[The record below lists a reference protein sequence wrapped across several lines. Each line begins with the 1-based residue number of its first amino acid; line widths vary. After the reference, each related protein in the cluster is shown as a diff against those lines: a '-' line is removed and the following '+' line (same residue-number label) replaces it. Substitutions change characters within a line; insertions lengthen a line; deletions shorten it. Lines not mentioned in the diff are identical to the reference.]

1 MMGARLHVCFVLP
14 SLNGGGA
21 ERAAV
26 KIMNALDSTRFARSM
41 YVFRR
46 EGRYVDDVSPE
57 VTLVAASHDTRWSRI
72 AQLAG
77 YLRSER
83 PDVVVCFL
91 SYFSAFV
98 AALLSGRF
106 PRVVVNQQ
114 TPMSAFLRDRD
125 YHWHRPVQR
134 RVFERVVRAIYPRMA
149 AVVATSPGVAA
160 DLTSAFHLPAERVVI
175 IPNPVD
181 LPEIDTLSREPL
193 AAVATDGRPVIVAAV
208 RLAEAK
214 NYPLLVESL
223 RLLRRERPFTALI
236 LGEGELERSIRD
248 AIAGAGLENDVRLCG
263 FQTNP
268 WKYMARADVFALTS
282 RYEGFGNVLVEAMA
296 CGAPVVATSSPGT
309 REIVEPGSTG
319 LLVDD
324 HAPEPFARA
333 LADVL
338 SDPPRRASM
347 SRAARA
353 AAERFALPG
362 VVQRYEALF
371 EHLAA

>member
-193 AAVATDGRPVIVAAV
+193 AAVATDGRPVIVAAG

-248 AIAGAGLENDVRLCG
+248 AIARAGLENDVRLCG

>member
-1 MMGARLHVCFVLP
+1 MAARLHVCFVLP

-26 KIMNALDSTRFARSM
+26 KIMNALDASHFARSM

-46 EGRYVDDVSPE
+46 EGRYLGDVSPD
-57 VTLVAASHDTRWSRI
+57 VALVSAARDTRWSRV
-72 AQLAG
+72 AQLAR
-77 YLRSER
+77 YFRAER

-91 SYFSAFV
+91 SYFSVFA

-114 TPMSAFLRDRD
+114 TPVSAFLRDRD
-125 YHWHRPVQR
+125 YQWHQPVQR
-134 RVFERVVRAIYPRMA
+134 RLFERAVRATYPRVA

-160 DLTSAFHLPAERVVI
+160 DLTSAFHLAAERIVI

-181 LPEIDTLSREPL
+181 LPEIDRLSSEPL
-193 AAVATDGRPVIVAAV
+193 AGVATDGRPMIVAAG

-223 RLLRRERPFTALI
+223 RLLRRERPFIALI
-236 LGEGELERSIRD
+236 LGEGELERSIRE
-248 AIAGAGLENDVRLCG
+248 AIAGAGLENDVFLCG

-309 REIVEPGSTG
+309 REIVECGRTG

-324 HAPEPFARA
+324 HAAEPFARA

-338 SDPPRRASM
+338 SDQPRRASM

-353 AAERFALPG
+353 AAERFALPL
-362 VVQRYEALF
+362 VVERYEALF
-371 EHLAA
+371 EQLAA

>member
-160 DLTSAFHLPAERVVI
+160 DLTTAFHLPAERERARNRACHRSRI
-175 IPNPVD
+175 ASAALQRITSA
-181 LPEIDTLSREPL
+181 LPP
-193 AAVATDGRPVIVAAV
+193 AAAP
-208 RLAEAK
+208 E
-214 NYPLLVESL
+214 
-223 RLLRRERPFTALI
+223 
-236 LGEGELERSIRD
+236 
-248 AIAGAGLENDVRLCG
+248 
-263 FQTNP
+263 
-268 WKYMARADVFALTS
+268 ALTS
-282 RYEGFGNVLVEAMA
+282 ARYSAWK
-296 CGAPVVATSSPGT
+296 
-309 REIVEPGSTG
+309 
-319 LLVDD
+319 
-324 HAPEPFARA
+324 ARA
-333 LADVL
+333 P
-338 SDPPRRASM
+338 S
-347 SRAARA
+347 ARA
-353 AAERFALPG
+353 AVHCVDSG
-362 VVQRYEALF
+362 
-371 EHLAA
+371 